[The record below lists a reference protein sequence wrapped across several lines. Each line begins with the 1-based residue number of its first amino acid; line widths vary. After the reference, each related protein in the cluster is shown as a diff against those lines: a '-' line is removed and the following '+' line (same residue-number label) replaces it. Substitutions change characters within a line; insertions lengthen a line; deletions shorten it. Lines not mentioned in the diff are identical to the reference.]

1 MRTGRQTILDR
12 YPRTEDGR
20 IIIDIAAARIEDL
33 FDNFDRAT
41 PYAKK
46 DLNADFY
53 TYLVECIREI
63 GSVPFIIR
71 ITLEVRPDE
80 ARWHSATEGIR
91 NFFIY
96 TRQLK
101 TRELG
106 MLFRTSL
113 ILLTLGTLVM
123 MLSIWAHRTFSADY
137 NVFRFMFAE
146 GLTVAAWVLLWESL
160 ASFLIQ
166 WPPFRREIRWYKRI
180 ANAPITYHPHPHE
193 PPADEAIG
201 K

>member
-1 MRTGRQTILDR
+1 MSRKYAILDR

-20 IIIDIAAARIEDL
+20 IIIDIAAVRIEDL
-33 FDNFDRAT
+33 FDNFDKAT

-46 DLNADFY
+46 DLDTDFY
-53 TYLVECIREI
+53 TYLVDSIREI
-63 GSVPFIIR
+63 GKEPFVIQ
-71 ITLEVRPDE
+71 ITLEVRPE
-80 ARWHSATEGIR
+80 PARWHSATEGIR

-101 TRELG
+101 MREMG
-106 MLFRTSL
+106 MLFRTSF
-113 ILLTLGTLVM
+113 ILLGIGAAVM
-123 MLSIWAHRTFSADY
+123 MLSIWVHRTFSAEY

-160 ASFLIQ
+160 ASFLIE
-166 WPPFRREIRWYKRI
+166 WPPFRRQIRWYKRI
-180 ANAPITYHPHPHE
+180 AGAPITYQAHTQE
-193 PPADEAIG
+193 PSEDTNNP